1 MLTLQGPSQHGHHRT
16 LSYRELRSQPDS
28 PYGEVMGERS
38 SLNRGINPGFPGIM
52 TSQDG
57 MAPRGLRAIRYL
69 PEINPTALLTLDF
82 VICRSNHAFS
92 DALALRTN
100 AEGKLLN
107 DLVIPSEKEK
117 IQRLQNNLRVEMHES
132 TQAPYPRASM
142 NEYVSNNNP
151 EGQDIFEST
160 VGFEPRSEYWTFR
173 LPNGQSRGYPISIS
187 LAKTDAYFV
196 VLTLVSSAKPMP
208 ILPASHGGWIQP
220 MSIPTSAHGVQPVYP
235 DRLVE
240 RPRSRE
246 INAMAL
252 PYQGQAP
259 KSVPQGFSTGSRGM
273 ESSYGPDLRQY
284 RQQSPSQTYDSG
296 SAGSVETNRSSPHGY
311 EVPEESL
318 RHLQLPPIRT
328 DSTRDSGRLESSK
341 TSTSTWKESPGKADP
356 QSGKRKKRRRVDI
369 GEMLR

>member
-1 MLTLQGPSQHGHHRT
+1 MLTLQGSSQRGHHRT
-16 LSYRELRSQPDS
+16 LSYRELRSQPDN
-28 PYGEVMGERS
+28 PYGEAMDERS
-38 SLNRGINPGFPGIM
+38 SLNRGFNSGFPGM
-52 TSQDG
+52 MASPEG
-57 MAPRGLRAIRYL
+57 LAPRGLRAIRYL
-69 PEINPTALLTLDF
+69 PEINPTALLSLDF

-117 IQRLQNNLRVEMHES
+117 IQRLQNNLGAEMHES
-132 TQAPYPRASM
+132 TQAPYHRTSI
-142 NEYVSNNNP
+142 NEYVSSNNP
-151 EGQDIFEST
+151 EEQDIFDST
-160 VGFEPRSEYWTFR
+160 AGFEPRSEYWTFR

-187 LAKTDAYFV
+187 LAKTDTYFV
-196 VLTLVSSAKPMP
+196 VLTLVSSTKPMP
-208 ILPASHGGWIQP
+208 ILPASQGAWIHPASITTSLHGG
-220 MSIPTSAHGVQPVYP
+220 HPVYP

-246 INAMAL
+246 VNAMGH

-259 KSVPQGFSTGSRGM
+259 KSVPEGYPNGSRGM
-273 ESSYGPDLRQY
+273 EPSYGQDLRQY

-296 SAGSVETNRSSPHGY
+296 SAGSAETNRTSPHGY

-328 DSTRDSGRLESSK
+328 GSRRDSGRLESSK
-341 TSTSTWKESPGKADP
+341 TSASSWKESPGKVDP
-356 QSGKRKKRRRVDI
+356 LSGKRKKRRRVDI

>member
-1 MLTLQGPSQHGHHRT
+1 M
-16 LSYRELRSQPDS
+16 D
-28 PYGEVMGERS
+28 ERS
-38 SLNRGINPGFPGIM
+38 NLNRGFNPGFPGMM
-52 TSQDG
+52 TSPDG
-57 MAPRGLRAIRYL
+57 MSLRGLRAIRYL

-107 DLVIPSEKEK
+107 ELVIPSEKEK
-117 IQRLQNNLRVEMHES
+117 IQRLQTNLSAEMHDS
-132 TQAPYPRASM
+132 IHAPYLRTST

-151 EGQDIFEST
+151 EEQDIFNST
-160 VGFEPRSEYWTFR
+160 VGFEPRLEYWTFR

-196 VLTLVSSAKPMP
+196 VLTLVSSTKPMS
-208 ILPASHGGWIQP
+208 ILPASQGAWIHPASTSTLVHGG
-220 MSIPTSAHGVQPVYP
+220 HPVYP

-246 INAMAL
+246 INAMGL

-259 KSVPQGFSTGSRGM
+259 KSVPEGYPAGSRGGM
-273 ESSYGPDLRQY
+273 ESSYGQDLRQY

-296 SAGSVETNRSSPHGY
+296 STGSPETNRSSPHAY
-311 EVPEESL
+311 KVPEENL

-328 DSTRDSGRLESSK
+328 GSRRDSGRLESSK
-341 TSTSTWKESPGKADP
+341 TPASSWKESSGKVDP

>member
-1 MLTLQGPSQHGHHRT
+1 MLTLQGSSQRGHHRT

-28 PYGEVMGERS
+28 PYGDPMDERS
-38 SLNRGINPGFPGIM
+38 SLNRGFNPGFPGM
-52 TSQDG
+52 MASQDG

-82 VICRSNHAFS
+82 IICRSNHAFS
-92 DALALRTN
+92 DALALRTS
-100 AEGKLLN
+100 AEGRLLN
-107 DLVIPSEKEK
+107 DLVILSEKEK
-117 IQRLQNNLRVEMHES
+117 IQRLQNNLRAEMHES
-132 TQAPYPRASM
+132 TQAPYLRTSI
-142 NEYVSNNNP
+142 NEYVSGNNP
-151 EGQDIFEST
+151 EEQDIFEST
-160 VGFEPRSEYWTFR
+160 AGFEPRSEYWTFR

-196 VLTLVSSAKPMP
+196 VLTLVSSTKPMP
-208 ILPASHGGWIQP
+208 IMPASQGTWIHPTSVPSSVHGG
-220 MSIPTSAHGVQPVYP
+220 HPVYS

-246 INAMAL
+246 TNTMGL

-259 KSVPQGFSTGSRGM
+259 KSVPEGYPNGSRGM
-273 ESSYGPDLRQY
+273 ESSYGQDLRQY

-296 SAGSVETNRSSPHGY
+296 SAGSAETNRSSPHGY
-311 EVPEESL
+311 EIPEEGL

-328 DSTRDSGRLESSK
+328 GSRRDSGRLESSK
-341 TSTSTWKESPGKADP
+341 TGASSWKDKVDP